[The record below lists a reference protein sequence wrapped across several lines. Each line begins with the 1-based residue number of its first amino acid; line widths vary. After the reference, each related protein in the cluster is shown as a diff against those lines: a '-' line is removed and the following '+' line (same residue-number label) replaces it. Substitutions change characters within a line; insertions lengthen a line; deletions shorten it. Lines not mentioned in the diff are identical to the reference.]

1 MILNQN
7 TQNNAFTNL
16 YTIGR
21 STNYQNQNPAPPAVT
36 PATVATHIFDLIQN
50 LNKGMYILKGAELTR
65 STSAYA
71 LPLFQPRPELS
82 GPELVS

>member
-36 PATVATHIFDLIQN
+36 PASAATHIFDLIQN
-50 LNKGMYILKGAELTR
+50 LNKGMYYPGNRIYGINTKHTHV
-65 STSAYA
+65 YI
-71 LPLFQPRPELS
+71 
-82 GPELVS
+82 